1 MMSAALFT
9 IFYAFGFIVF
19 ILGLQGL
26 IFFPLTIVYE
36 IWKKRALRRTPGF
49 DRKVSVL
56 VPAYNEEKTIRAT
69 VQSIIRSGY
78 RNKEIIII
86 NDGSI
91 DSTGEKIRDFI
102 DSGMVIYIKKPNG
115 GKASAMNMG
124 IKAATGDVILYTDA
138 DSIFEEQTISDM
150 VRWFGDPSVD
160 AVCGNDAPLNPSTSI
175 QKFLAIT
182 THIGTGFVRR
192 ALSVLGCL
200 PVITGNLGAV
210 RTSILLE
217 MKGFKEVWGEDLEL
231 TFRLHKMRK
240 RIVFDPGP
248 KVLAECPAT
257 ISALWKQRIRWMRSY
272 IKVVSLHRDL
282 FFSPRFR
289 PFSFYLPLNFINMAI
304 IPVIQICLLIFI
316 PFALATNRVQFTGAV
331 EVMSYFGIIFFFA
344 AALYSILL
352 DRGFNDLRYLPY
364 GLLIVPFS
372 YFYNAVMA
380 VSWWKE
386 IGRAEEKWEKSE
398 RREVVQPGNKELNRG
413 LKAPKIA
420 LAGILLV
427 VISSAATYFIAA
439 HYNKQDI
446 QVYNHDLTKSD
457 RQASMPAFHLA
468 LSTHFDAWGDW
479 EDALR
484 SVLKRPAIGL
494 ADVVGIGAGRPE
506 WVYFRWQGHEKDW
519 ANHQKSARTDL
530 LYRAADTFHRA
541 GFKTAAII
549 DLYAP
554 EYIKMHPEAAAVKFD
569 GEKSNEQV
577 SLMELVNG
585 AYGRKVLEMVEFIAG
600 NYPVDIINLTEVSYY
615 SYSFNS
621 IDLKFYEAYS
631 KKQGWPMDDK
641 GRIDKE
647 DQSVWEWKSARMEGF
662 IKKAADIAHKHKKEL
677 YVDVPVSWKD
687 FKRNARE
694 SGLDYKRVL
703 KHADKI
709 IVWDYFDL
717 QDYQPGISQT
727 LAEHLGRNFPMD
739 KFYISIGLWG
749 RKNNVSPEALSE
761 AIAAALKGGALH
773 IWITPNDLITD
784 KHWEKILANLKV
796 KRMGFSDGLVKK

>member
-1 MMSAALFT
+1 MSAALFT

-19 ILGLQGL
+19 LLGLQGL

-36 IWKKRALRRTPGF
+36 IWKERTLRRIPGF
-49 DRKVSVL
+49 DHKVSVL
-56 VPAYNEEKTIRAT
+56 VPAYNEERTIRAT
-69 VQSIIRSGY
+69 VKSIISSNY
-78 RNKEIIII
+78 RNKEIIIV
-86 NDGSI
+86 NDGST
-91 DSTGEKIRDFI
+91 DNTEKNIRDFI
-102 DSGMVIYIKKPNG
+102 DSGRVIYIKKPNG
-115 GKASAMNMG
+115 GKASALNMG
-124 IKAATGDVILYTDA
+124 IEAATGEVILYTDA
-138 DSIFEEQTISDM
+138 DSLFEEQTISDM

-160 AVCGNDAPLNPSTSI
+160 AVCGNDAPLNPSTAI

-210 RTSILLE
+210 RTSILIG
-217 MKGFKEVWGEDLEL
+217 MQGFKEVWGEDLEL

-240 RIVFDPGP
+240 RIIFDPGP
-248 KVLAECPAT
+248 RVLAECPGT

-272 IKVVSLHRDL
+272 IKVAALHRDL
-282 FFSPRFR
+282 FFKPGFR

-304 IPVIQICLLIFI
+304 IPVIQIGLLIFI

-352 DRGFNDLRYLPY
+352 DRGFNDLKFLPY

-386 IGRAEEKWEKSE
+386 LWRAEEKWEKSE
-398 RREVVQPGNKELNRG
+398 RREVVQLCNRGVNRG
-413 LKAPKIA
+413 LKGWEIA
-420 LAGILLV
+420 LGGILLV
-427 VISSAATYFIAA
+427 VISSSATYFVAA

-446 QVYNHDLTKSD
+446 HTYNYDATKSD
-457 RQASMPAFHLA
+457 RQDSMPAFHLA

-484 SVLKRPAIGL
+484 TVLKRPKIGL

-530 LYRAADTFHRA
+530 LYRAADTFQRA
-541 GFKTAAII
+541 GFKAAAIV

-554 EYIKMHPEAAAVKFD
+554 KYIKRHPETAAIKFD
-569 GEKSNEQV
+569 GEKSSEQV
-577 SLMELVNG
+577 SLMEVVTG
-585 AYGRKVLEMVEFIAG
+585 DYGRRVLEMLEFIAG
-600 NYPVDIINLTEVSYY
+600 NYPVDIINLTEISYY

-621 IDLKFYEAYS
+621 IDLKSYEAYS
-631 KKQGWPMDDK
+631 KKQGWPIDDK

-647 DQSVWEWKSARMEGF
+647 DPSVWEWKSAMMEGF

-687 FKRNARE
+687 FKRNGKE

-703 KHADKI
+703 KHADRI
-709 IVWDYFDL
+709 IVWDYFDV
-717 QDYQPGISQT
+717 QDYRPGISQT
-727 LAEHLGRNFPMD
+727 LAEYLGSNFPMD

-749 RKNNVSPEALSE
+749 KKNNVSPEALSE

-796 KRMGFSDGLVKK
+796 KRMDFPDGSVNK